1 MAPNEKPGTKSLR
14 DQYPGSV
21 PLTGSGG
28 ETFKWDAAGK
38 TLKGRFLRLKE
49 GGSGKGQFALID
61 TGKRVET
68 CSAPSQLAEALEA
81 TKPGTMVVIRYT
93 GDEESKSG
101 GIDPETQKPFR
112 FKNFEVVALPD

>member
-1 MAPNEKPGTKSLR
+1 MAETKKTSSLR

-28 ETFKWDAAGK
+28 ETFKWDTAGK
-38 TLKGRFLRLKE
+38 TLKGRFLRIKE

-68 CSAPSQLAEALEA
+68 CSAPTTLAEALEA
-81 TKPGTMVVIRYT
+81 TKPGTMVVIRYM
-93 GDEESKSG
+93 GDEETKSG
-101 GIDPETQKPFR
+101 NIDPETQKPYR
-112 FKNFEVVALPD
+112 FKTFEVVALPD